1 MRASS
6 NKTTLVVPKQA
17 VTAITSRLSYTELNW
32 TERNGTERNGTE
44 PDRVQVQ
51 VSGMMK
57 ERRKRRRSTLTL
69 SQPVLEVGV
78 TPSFPVEI
86 DAVTDEQS
94 PAHPRG
100 QRAGLTTHHDS
111 R

>member
-1 MRASS
+1 MRAPS
-6 NKTTLVVPKQA
+6 NKPKRVEPRLQRQAAA
-17 VTAITSRLSYTELNW
+17 VTASTGRINRAKPSR
-32 TERNGTERNGTE
+32 TE
-44 PDRVQVQ
+44 PDRTGPDLVGLTKV
-51 VSGMMK
+51 
-57 ERRKRRRSTLTL
+57 RKRRKKRSTLTL

-100 QRAGLTTHHDS
+100 
-111 R
+111 